1 MSVVAISKGPDI
13 LHVRAVAKSS
23 PTTTN
28 SYVPGCKYSRVKF
41 SRVLFFQIVVYLM
54 KTHWKP
60 TVSALVIVER
70 MVAAFFL
77 PLLRLLLAQLLPR
90 LATNDAF
97 EPLGAA
103 FPSLF
108 RRSCNKSCLLS
119 QIGERSTFPEIT
131 YFFSAVSVYRWENFR
146 KGQIWIARQNYFC
159 K

>member
-103 FPSLF
+103 SPSLF
-108 RRSCNKSCLLS
+108 RRSCNKS
-119 QIGERSTFPEIT
+119 
-131 YFFSAVSVYRWENFR
+131 
-146 KGQIWIARQNYFC
+146 
-159 K
+159 